1 MLKNNMATIIDVA
14 ALAEVST
21 ATVSRVVNNSGYVD
35 PVLVDRVNTA
45 IKKLKYQPNLVARA
59 FRTQATS
66 VIALVIPD
74 IENQFFTSICRG
86 LEDAANE
93 AGYSVMIC
101 NTDEDIEKEN
111 EYLAMLA
118 SQNVAGIV
126 ISPVS
131 SKYTDVQVVLDR
143 NIQIVSVGRTLP
155 IKADSVHVDNRKGG
169 HLATSHLIESGYKKI
184 ACITGER
191 GTSSAEERLLGYKD
205 ALSEAAIEIDNRFQI
220 YTDFKDR
227 GGYDGVKKLL
237 SLTNPPDAIFTTN
250 NRMTAGA
257 FQGLKELKVQVPE
270 KVGLIGFD
278 EIPWGDIV
286 APSISTVSQP
296 TRQMGMAAA
305 KKLLSRLNSEN
316 VAVEEILFQPE
327 LVIRESSR
335 R

>member
-1 MLKNNMATIIDVA
+1 M
-14 ALAEVST
+14 
-21 ATVSRVVNNSGYVD
+21 
-35 PVLVDRVNTA
+35 
-45 IKKLKYQPNLVARA
+45 
-59 FRTQATS
+59 
-66 VIALVIPD
+66 
-74 IENQFFTSICRG
+74 
-86 LEDAANE
+86 
-93 AGYSVMIC
+93 
-101 NTDEDIEKEN
+101 
-111 EYLAMLA
+111 
-118 SQNVAGIV
+118 
-126 ISPVS
+126 
-131 SKYTDVQVVLDR
+131 
-143 NIQIVSVGRTLP
+143 
-155 IKADSVHVDNRKGG
+155 
-169 HLATSHLIESGYKKI
+169 
-184 ACITGER
+184 
-191 GTSSAEERLLGYKD
+191 GYKD
-205 ALSEAAIEIDNRFQI
+205 ALSEAAIEIDNSFQI

-257 FQGLKELKVQVPE
+257 FQALKELKVQVPE

-286 APSISTVSQP
+286 TPSISTVSQP

>member
-86 LEDAANE
+86 LEDAAIE

-205 ALSEAAIEIDNRFQI
+205 ALSEAAIEIDNSFQI

-257 FQGLKELKVQVPE
+257 FQALKELKVQVPE

-286 APSISTVSQP
+286 TPSISTVSQP

>member
-1 MLKNNMATIIDVA
+1 MSTIIDVA

-21 ATVSRVVNNSGYVD
+21 ATVSRVLNKSGYVD
-35 PVLVDRVNTA
+35 PALVARVNGA
-45 IKKLKYQPNLVARA
+45 VEKLKYQPNLVARA

-111 EYLAMLA
+111 DYLAMLA

-131 SKYTDVQVVLDR
+131 SKYTNVQIVLDR
-143 NIQIVSVGRTLP
+143 NIQIVSVGRSLP

-169 HLATSHLIESGYKKI
+169 RLATEHLIEGEYKSI
-184 ACITGER
+184 ACITGDK

-205 ALSEAAIEIDNRFQI
+205 ALTGADLEIDPRYQI
-220 YTDFKDR
+220 YADFKDQ
-227 GGYDGVKKLL
+227 GGYDGAKKLM
-237 SLTNPPDAIFTTN
+237 SLPTPPDAIFTTN

-257 FQGLKELKVQVPE
+257 FQALKELKKDIP
-270 KVGLIGFD
+270 KNVGLIGFD
-278 EIPWGDIV
+278 EIPWGEIV
-286 APSISTVSQP
+286 TPSVSTVAQP

-305 KKLLSRLNSEN
+305 KKLISRLNDEGSE
-316 VAVEEILFQPE
+316 VEEILFQPE
-327 LVIRESSR
+327 LIIRQSSR